1 MRALVK
7 TATGPGH
14 LALLDR
20 PEPHAGPGQVKIQV
34 KAGGVCGTDLHI
46 AHGTWPVKPPLIL
59 GHELSGV
66 VVEVGAG
73 VVELQVGDR
82 VTSETDATFCGTC
95 AFCRAGDMHLC
106 PKRTGIG
113 TSADGSFADYLVIRA
128 GGVHR
133 LPDSVDFVSGA
144 LTEPLAVAVHAVVER
159 GQVRL
164 GERVVVIGPGTIG
177 LLAAQ
182 VAQTRGADVVVAG
195 LARHTARFA
204 LARRL
209 GIAHTIALDEPGSL
223 DQVKALDD
231 GLGVHKVI
239 ECSGNQVA
247 VGQAI
252 HLLRKGGWLVL
263 VGFFMVPGV
272 ELDLDLA
279 INKELTLVTSR
290 GKRPTCFRMALEL
303 SGEGRVNP
311 AALITHRFP
320 LSEWQAAF
328 AAAEQRGA
336 KVVLLGE
343 AGQTPSP

>member
-1 MRALVK
+1 MKALIK
-7 TATGPGH
+7 TAAGPGQM
-14 LALLDR
+14 ALLDL
-20 PEPHAGPGQVKIQV
+20 PEPQTGPGQVKIQI
-34 KAGGVCGTDLHI
+34 KAGAVCGTDLHI
-46 AHGTWPVKPPLIL
+46 IHGTWPVKPPLIL

-66 VVEVGAG
+66 VVEVGAE
-73 VVELQVGDR
+73 VVGLRVGDR
-82 VTSETDATFCGTC
+82 VTTETDATFCGTC

-113 TSADGSFADYLVIRA
+113 TSADGGFADYLVIRA
-128 GGVHR
+128 GGIHR

-144 LTEPLAVAVHAVVER
+144 LAEPLAVAVHAVVER
-159 GQVRL
+159 AQVQP

-182 VAQTRGADVVVAG
+182 VAQTRDAEVIVAG
-195 LARHTARFA
+195 LARHADRFA

-209 GIAHTIALDEPGSL
+209 GITHTMALDEPGSL
-223 DQVKALDD
+223 DQVKALGD

-252 HLLRKGGWLVL
+252 QVLRKGGWLVQ
-263 VGFFMVPGV
+263 VGFFGEPNVG
-272 ELDLDLA
+272 LDLDLV

-290 GKRPTCFRMALEL
+290 GKRPTCFRIALDLL
-303 SGEGRVNP
+303 SQGRVNT
-311 AALITHRFP
+311 AALVTHRFP

-328 AAAEQRGA
+328 AAAEQRGS
-336 KVVLLGE
+336 KVTLLMSGD
-343 AGQTPSP
+343 AA